1 MTNTT
6 PPPEAA
12 LIRRL
17 REARPL
23 GRARAAAL
31 IGYSEGWWRH
41 FENGYRELPGGKTI
55 PVRADDDQLVQ
66 MAIIVGASEA
76 DLRYAGRER
85 AAELLSEA
93 RVKRNGIAAPRMED
107 SGYGDWVDEIVE
119 VQLAQPD
126 LPEDRR
132 VAILECRARFKG
144 YEDAVQVRLN
154 DPLVSEEYRSRAMD
168 AVSTIVRIAVTGS
181 SDTSGFSG
189 GAATKT
195 TPKTKTVPVTKLE
208 PRADR
213 LR

>member
-17 REARPL
+17 REERGL
-23 GRARAAAL
+23 GRARAASL
-31 IGYSEGWWRH
+31 MGYSEGWWRQV
-41 FENGYRELPGGKTI
+41 EVGYRRLSNGTPI
-55 PVRADDDQLVQ
+55 PVIADDEQLAK
-66 MAIIVGASEA
+66 MALVVGATEA
-76 DLRYAGRER
+76 DLRYAKRGDAADRLTEARER
-85 AAELLSEA
+85 
-93 RVKRNGIAAPRMED
+93 RDQIAAPRMED
-107 SGYGDWVDEIVE
+107 SDFGDWVNEITE
-119 VQLAQPD
+119 VQLAQEG
-126 LPEDRR
+126 LPEDRK
-132 VAILECRARFKG
+132 VAILETRARFKG
-144 YEDAVQVRLN
+144 YEDAVRVRLD
-154 DPLVSEEYRSRAMD
+154 DPLVSEEYRSRAME

-213 LR
+213 FR